1 MENILLS
8 EIIFTIKDSENLKSK
23 FSIIKESINKIGFEE
38 TAKIYSVSESKK
50 SGGKIGWVYK
60 SQLSNKISNQIDKIN
75 IGEFTNPITTP
86 GGFIILKLIDKKEQ
100 YLEIDMNEQFKKAV
114 NFEKNRQLTMYST
127 LHYKENI

>member
-50 SGGKIGWVYK
+50 VEVKWLG
-60 SQLSNKISNQIDKIN
+60 L
-75 IGEFTNPITTP
+75 
-86 GGFIILKLIDKKEQ
+86 
-100 YLEIDMNEQFKKAV
+100 
-114 NFEKNRQLTMYST
+114 
-127 LHYKENI
+127 

>member
-75 IGEFTNPITTP
+75 IGEFTNPNTTP

-114 NFEKNRQLTMYST
+114 NF
-127 LHYKENI
+127 